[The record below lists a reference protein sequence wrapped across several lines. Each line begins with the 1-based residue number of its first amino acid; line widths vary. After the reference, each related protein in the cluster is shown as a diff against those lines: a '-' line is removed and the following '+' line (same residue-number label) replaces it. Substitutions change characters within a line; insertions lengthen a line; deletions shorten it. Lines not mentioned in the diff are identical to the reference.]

1 MSILPHFA
9 AESSYFSQIPI
20 INLPERLENASTV
33 GSKEVVGHIG
43 VEVKI
48 LLLGHKVS
56 CSCSHLELLVIP
68 V

>member
-33 GSKEVVGHIG
+33 GSKEVVRHVG
-43 VEVKI
+43 VEVQVVRVIKE
-48 LLLGHKVS
+48 VS
-56 CSCSHLELLVIP
+56 ASSRW
-68 V
+68 